1 MEQEFTV
8 TGVRM
13 TLPGDTVQKALDRLE
28 GEKEITQEERKE
40 IWWLYSYSME
50 NNYSFADAGKAI
62 GKDSS
67 TVHRLFTGRYGA
79 KYSGLVSSIM
89 KFHKLADER
98 GARKNVRFIE
108 TSTYT
113 KIEQICRHALVGQHT
128 AFITGNSQ
136 IGKTCCLKEYAR
148 RNNHGQTKYIEIPE
162 PASISAVQHEMAR
175 ACYISTKASAN
186 TVGPRL
192 LEAISD
198 QMLIIVDEIHRPFVT
213 SSEKT
218 ALRIIEWLRYIY
230 DNTGCGMVFCG
241 TNIFNDEL
249 HDGRQSR
256 VLEQVR
262 RRGIIELA
270 LPETPPKADIDKF
283 AAEFGLP
290 PPDGAASDI
299 IGTML
304 RKSGLKQYV
313 VFLQSANNL
322 AQKQK
327 KPISWDHFI
336 AAYDLINSMSRKK

>member
-1 MEQEFTV
+1 MEQESIEFV
-8 TGVRM
+8 KKM
-13 TLPGDTVQKALDRLE
+13 TLPGDVVQRALDRLE
-28 GEKEITQEERKE
+28 GEGEIAKDERKE

-50 NNYSFADAGKAI
+50 NGYSLSDVGKAI
-62 GKDSS
+62 GKDAS

-79 KYSGLVSSIM
+79 KYSGLVSAIL
-89 KFHKLADER
+89 KFHRLADER
-98 GARKNVRFIE
+98 GSRKNVRFIE

-136 IGKTCCLKEYAR
+136 IGKTHCLKEYAR

-162 PASISAVQHEMAR
+162 PASIGAVQQELAR
-175 ACYISTKASAN
+175 ACYISTRLGASR
-186 TVGPRL
+186 TGPRL
-192 LEAISD
+192 LESISD

-213 SSEKT
+213 CTERV
-218 ALRIIEWLRYIY
+218 ALRIIEWLRYVY

-304 RKSGLKQYV
+304 RRSGLKQYV